1 MPQNQPRRQP
11 QRRQP
16 IKNNMIKASLHNY
29 RISPRKVRVAANLV
43 RGKSADQAIL
53 ILSNTSKKATD
64 PLIVLIQSALA
75 NAKNNFQIE
84 RETLM
89 IKELRVDGGQVLK
102 RSMPRS
108 RGMSNP
114 IKKRTSNIM
123 LVLAPKVEK
132 KNAKVKT
139 QNAKS

>member
-1 MPQNQPRRQP
+1 
-11 QRRQP
+11 
-16 IKNNMIKASLHNY
+16 MITASLNNH

-43 RGKSADQAIL
+43 RGKSADEAIL
-53 ILSNTSKKATD
+53 ILSHTAKKAAD
-64 PLIVLIQSALA
+64 PLVVLIESAIA

-108 RGMSNP
+108 RGMANR
-114 IKKRTSNIM
+114 ILKRTSHIS

-132 KNAKVKT
+132 KQK
-139 QNAKS
+139 AKSKKEDKS

>member
-1 MPQNQPRRQP
+1 
-11 QRRQP
+11 
-16 IKNNMIKASLHNY
+16 MIKASLHNY

-43 RGKSADQAIL
+43 RGKLVDEAIL

-64 PLIVLIQSALA
+64 PLVVLINSAIA

-84 RETLM
+84 RDTLF

-108 RGMSNP
+108 RGMANR
-114 IKKRTSNIM
+114 ILKRTSHIS
-123 LVLAPKVEK
+123 LVLAPKVEENKSKEAK
-132 KNAKVKT
+132 KQRSK
-139 QNAKS
+139 

>member
-1 MPQNQPRRQP
+1 
-11 QRRQP
+11 
-16 IKNNMIKASLHNY
+16 MITASLNNH

-43 RGKSADQAIL
+43 RGKSVDEAIL
-53 ILSNTSKKATD
+53 ILSHTPKKAAD
-64 PLIVLIQSALA
+64 PLVVLIESAIA

-108 RGMSNP
+108 RGMANR
-114 IKKRTSNIM
+114 ILKRTSHVS

-132 KNAKVKT
+132 TNPKLKT
-139 QNAKS
+139 QNAK

>member
-1 MPQNQPRRQP
+1 
-11 QRRQP
+11 
-16 IKNNMIKASLHNY
+16 MIKASLHNY

-108 RGMSNP
+108 RGMANP

-123 LVLAPKVEK
+123 LVLAPKIEK
-132 KNAKVKT
+132 INAKVK
-139 QNAKS
+139 

>member
-1 MPQNQPRRQP
+1 
-11 QRRQP
+11 
-16 IKNNMIKASLHNY
+16 MINASLKNY

-43 RGKSADQAIL
+43 RGKGVNEAIL
-53 ILSNTSKKATD
+53 ILSHTAKKASD
-64 PLIVLIQSALA
+64 PLVVLIQSAMA
-75 NAKNNFQIE
+75 NAKNNFQIDAD
-84 RETLM
+84 TLV

-114 IKKRTSNIM
+114 ILKRTSHVS

-132 KNAKVKT
+132 AK
-139 QNAKS
+139 AKKETGKEGKIETK

>member
-1 MPQNQPRRQP
+1 
-11 QRRQP
+11 
-16 IKNNMIKASLHNY
+16 MINASLKKY

-43 RGKSADQAIL
+43 RGKSADEAIL
-53 ILSNTSKKATD
+53 ILSNTPKKGAD
-64 PLIVLIQSALA
+64 PLVVLIQSALA

-89 IKELRVDGGQVLK
+89 IQEMRVDGGQVLK

-108 RGMSNP
+108 RGMANP
-114 IKKRTSNIM
+114 IKKRTSNIS

-132 KNAKVKT
+132 ANAKLKT
-139 QNAKS
+139 QNAKL

>member
-1 MPQNQPRRQP
+1 
-11 QRRQP
+11 
-16 IKNNMIKASLHNY
+16 MIKASLHNY

-64 PLIVLIQSALA
+64 PLIVLIQSAIA

-132 KNAKVKT
+132 IDAKIKT
-139 QNAKS
+139 QNAKI

>member
-1 MPQNQPRRQP
+1 
-11 QRRQP
+11 
-16 IKNNMIKASLHNY
+16 MINASLKNY

-64 PLIVLIQSALA
+64 PLIVLINSALA
-75 NAKNNFQIE
+75 NAKNNFQIG
-84 RETLM
+84 RDTLM

-102 RSMPRS
+102 RSRPRS

-114 IKKRTSNIM
+114 IKKRTSNVM
-123 LVLAPKVEK
+123 LVLAPKVENMKGK
-132 KNAKVKT
+132 KE
-139 QNAKS
+139 KSKEGKINTK